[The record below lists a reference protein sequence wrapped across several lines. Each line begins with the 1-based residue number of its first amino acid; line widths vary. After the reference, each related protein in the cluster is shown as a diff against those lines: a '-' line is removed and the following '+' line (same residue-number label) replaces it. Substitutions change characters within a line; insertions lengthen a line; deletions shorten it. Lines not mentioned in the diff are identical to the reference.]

1 MATQDLWQDFYVATQ
16 KALEEADTTHT
27 PIRRFRAPDPLW
39 DAYETVCKRVFS
51 RDRSEDLLEHMRTV
65 IAEYG
70 NASELAKLELAEQ
83 ELEERRARK
92 GGRPRRTPA
101 EE

>member
-1 MATQDLWQDFYVATQ
+1 MPTQ
-16 KALEEADTTHT
+16 KRSEEADATHT

-39 DAYETVCKRVFS
+39 EAYDTVCKRVFG
-51 RDRSEDLLEHMRTV
+51 RERSEDIVEHMRTV

-70 NASELAKLELAEQ
+70 NPAELAKLELAEQ

-92 GGRPRRTPA
+92 GGRPRKTPPA
-101 EE
+101 GE